1 MRSVYYTS
9 CFLPYARGA
18 QQYSWRCVLR
28 PRHTSDM
35 GHSGGCM
42 RGCSALSHCLSVCVR
57 LMSGNRVDA
66 PLVDKLLAPVPAT
79 LPVAPPL
86 PRVLVRLA
94 RTRRPPPDV
103 SASWENSSSS
113 DAAASY
119 AGSRT
124 SGSPTPS
131 IRGGG
136 DDCFAVD
143 RMRMPMLDG
152 EMVVDPE
159 LCGAPNTAR

>member
-18 QQYSWRCVLR
+18 QQCSWRCVLR

-35 GHSGGCM
+35 VHCGGCM
-42 RGCSALSHCLSVCVR
+42 RGCGAPSHCASVCVR
-57 LMSGNRVDA
+57 LMSGNRVDV
-66 PLVDKLLAPVPAT
+66 PLVDKLLAPAPAT

-86 PRVLVRLA
+86 PRVLVRLV

-124 SGSPTPS
+124 SGNPTPS
-131 IRGGG
+131 SRGGG

-152 EMVVDPE
+152 EMAVDPE
-159 LCGAPNTAR
+159 LSSAPNTAR